1 MGRRSTVTTRDH
13 SGRWGELL
21 TMTRLLAAA
30 LAVLLLA
37 VHHVT
42 DYDGAL
48 IVVTV
53 AWTAVSLG
61 ALRLPRVQRSAVAWL
76 VDAAV
81 ALALIWAS
89 GDWRS
94 AFYLYAITTLVL
106 PATSLRFRGAVLW
119 GLGYIAA
126 YLAVAVAT
134 ERLDGGTLRSTA
146 RIETIATHLT
156 VPLVVVLALAYAQ
169 RVLDRLGAERERSE
183 RLAVEAERQRIAWE
197 LHDSAKQRV
206 HAAHLVLSALDGALP
221 HGQRAIVDQA
231 LGELRGATAEMDTSV
246 AELREPLEG
255 RPVEV
260 LLRERAAELAG
271 ASTAEI
277 TVSGSLPHLSPLAA
291 AHVYRIAAEALTN
304 AVRHAQAEHIAVE
317 MSAARPGAI
326 TIRDDGVGLAS
337 AARPDRNGL
346 RSMRARAES
355 IGAALRTTPAESG
368 GTVVVLCLEEPL
380 NQREDHQ

>member
-1 MGRRSTVTTRDH
+1 M
-13 SGRWGELL
+13 
-21 TMTRLLAAA
+21 MTRLLAAA

-42 DYDGAL
+42 SRDGAL
-48 IVVTV
+48 VLVTV
-53 AWTAVSLG
+53 AWTVVSLG
-61 ALRLPRVQRSAVAWL
+61 ALRLPRVQRSPVAWL
-76 VDAAV
+76 ADAAV
-81 ALALIWAS
+81 AFALIWAS

-94 AFYLYAITTLVL
+94 PYYLYAITTLVL

-119 GLGYIAA
+119 GLGYVAV
-126 YLAVAVAT
+126 YLAVAIAT

-146 RIETIATHLT
+146 RLETIATHLT

-169 RVLDRLGAERERSE
+169 RVLDRLATERERSE

-221 HGQRAIVDQA
+221 GGQRAVVDQA

-255 RPVEV
+255 RPVDV

-271 ASTAEI
+271 ASTPEI
-277 TVSGSLPHLSPLAA
+277 SVSGSLPHLPPLAA

-304 AVRHAQAEHIAVE
+304 AVRHAQAQHIAVE
-317 MSAARPGAI
+317 MSPARPGTI
-326 TIRDDGVGLAS
+326 TIRDDGIGMAS
-337 AARPDRNGL
+337 ATRPDRNGV
-346 RSMRARAES
+346 RSMRARAET
-355 IGAALRTTPAESG
+355 IGAALQTSPAEPG
-368 GTVVVLCLEEPL
+368 GTVVVLRLGEPS
-380 NQREDHQ
+380 NQREDHP

>member
-42 DYDGAL
+42 DHDGAL
-48 IVVTV
+48 VAVTV

-156 VPLVVVLALAYAQ
+156 VPLVVSS
-169 RVLDRLGAERERSE
+169 RSPTP
-183 RLAVEAERQRIAWE
+183 
-197 LHDSAKQRV
+197 S
-206 HAAHLVLSALDGALP
+206 GC
-221 HGQRAIVDQA
+221 
-231 LGELRGATAEMDTSV
+231 
-246 AELREPLEG
+246 
-255 RPVEV
+255 
-260 LLRERAAELAG
+260 
-271 ASTAEI
+271 STGWAP
-277 TVSGSLPHLSPLAA
+277 S
-291 AHVYRIAAEALTN
+291 
-304 AVRHAQAEHIAVE
+304 
-317 MSAARPGAI
+317 
-326 TIRDDGVGLAS
+326 AS
-337 AARPDRNGL
+337 AASASRSRPSVSASRG
-346 RSMRARAES
+346 SC
-355 IGAALRTTPAESG
+355 TTPPSSACTRRTSS
-368 GTVVVLCLEEPL
+368 
-380 NQREDHQ
+380 

>member
-1 MGRRSTVTTRDH
+1 MTARDH
-13 SGRWGELL
+13 PGRWGELL

-42 DYDGAL
+42 SNDGVL

-53 AWTAVSLG
+53 AWTVISLA
-61 ALRLPRVQRSAVAWL
+61 ALRLPRVQRSALAWL
-76 VDAAV
+76 VDVAV

-94 AFYLYAITTLVL
+94 PFYLYAITALVL
-106 PATSLRFRGAVLW
+106 PATSLRFRAAVLW

-126 YLAVAVAT
+126 YLAVAVGT

-146 RIETIATHLT
+146 RLETIATHLT

-169 RVLDRLGAERERSE
+169 RVLDRLAAERERTE
-183 RLAVEAERQRIAWE
+183 RLAVQAERQRIAWE

-206 HAAHLVLSALDGALP
+206 HAAHLGLSALDGALP
-221 HGQRAIVDQA
+221 DGQRTIVDQA
-231 LGELRGATAEMDTSV
+231 VGELRGATAEMDTSV

-255 RPVEV
+255 RPVDV

-271 ASTAEI
+271 AASAEI
-277 TVSGSLPHLSPLAA
+277 SVSGSLPRLSPLAS

-304 AVRHAQAEHIAVE
+304 AVRHAQADSIAVE
-317 MSAARPGAI
+317 MSPAGQGEI
-326 TIRDDGVGLAS
+326 TIRDNGIGMAS
-337 AARPDRNGL
+337 VRRPERNGL
-346 RSMRARAES
+346 RSMRARAET
-355 IGAALRTTPAESG
+355 IGAALQTAPAASG
-368 GTVVVLCLEEPL
+368 GTVVVLRLEDPDS
-380 NQREDHQ
+380 RRGDHP

>member
-1 MGRRSTVTTRDH
+1 
-13 SGRWGELL
+13 
-21 TMTRLLAAA
+21 MTRLLAAA

-42 DYDGAL
+42 SRDGAL
-48 IVVTV
+48 ILVTI
-53 AWTAVSLG
+53 ACTAVSLG
-61 ALRLPRVQRSAVAWL
+61 ALRLPRVQRSPVAWL
-76 VDAAV
+76 ADAVV

-89 GDWRS
+89 AEWRS
-94 AFYLYAITTLVL
+94 PFYLYAITTLVL

-126 YLAVAVAT
+126 YLAVAIAT
-134 ERLDGGTLRSTA
+134 ERLDGGTLRSSA
-146 RIETIATHLT
+146 RLETIATHLT

-169 RVLDRLGAERERSE
+169 RVLERLAAERERSE

-206 HAAHLVLSALDGALP
+206 HAAHLVLSALDGELP
-221 HGQRAIVDQA
+221 DGQRAIVDQA

-255 RPVEV
+255 RPVDV

-277 TVSGSLPHLSPLAA
+277 SVSGSLPHLSPLAA

-304 AVRHAQAEHIAVE
+304 AVRHAEADRIAVE
-317 MSAARPGAI
+317 MSHLGTGTI
-326 TIRDDGVGLAS
+326 TIRDDGTGMAS
-337 AARPDRNGL
+337 ARRPDRNGL
-346 RSMRARAES
+346 RSMRARAET
-355 IGAALRTTPAESG
+355 IGAALRVTPADSG
-368 GTVVVLCLEEPL
+368 GTVVVLRLEDPDSR
-380 NQREDHQ
+380 REDRP